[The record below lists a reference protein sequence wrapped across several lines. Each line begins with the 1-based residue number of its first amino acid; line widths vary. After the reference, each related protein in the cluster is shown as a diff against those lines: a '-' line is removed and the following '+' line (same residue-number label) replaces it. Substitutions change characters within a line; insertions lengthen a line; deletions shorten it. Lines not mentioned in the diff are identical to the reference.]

1 MSSAS
6 QPIQIPARPKRAQ
19 RASKRDVTPADAAHQ
34 RKTKPTKPTET
45 RTNEDYSVQVA
56 EPWRTGELPR
66 CIVPLDDLTANL
78 EPGTWPPIVTTTAA
92 PPGSHDLAR
101 SELELADVG
110 VINPW
115 QAFGNTLYE
124 AWLKGP

>member
-19 RASKRDVTPADAAHQ
+19 RASKREIRPADAAHE
-34 RKTKPTKPTET
+34 RKNKPTKPTET
-45 RTNEDYSVQVA
+45 RTKADYSVQVE
-56 EPWRTGELPR
+56 EPWFTGELPR

-78 EPGTWPPIVTTTAA
+78 EPGTCIVATTATPA
-92 PPGSHDLAR
+92 GSHDLAK
-101 SELELADVG
+101 SELELTDVG
-110 VINPW
+110 VTNPW